1 MVPTKS
7 VLAACVLLASTVA
20 TTPVF
25 GLDVGDNLK
34 DFALRDAAG
43 QIATLGEVFEGSEVL
58 VLEFLSVYCH
68 SCREGVPVVN
78 RVLQKYGPSAL
89 CALGVALENDQREV
103 DHFVQT
109 FGAKYPILADPD
121 KMTYYLYGVREVP
134 SIYLVDG
141 FGIIRYRGFPGDE
154 ESFQV
159 QLDALLGRREGVLK
173 AGDSAP
179 DFTLPD
185 VRGQMVAF
193 EAFRGHRKTVMA
205 FFSGDDAACRNQA
218 LIVGQIHKKY
228 QGAAVAVLGI
238 GSGLSGVDAE
248 RFVKR
253 CSIKFPFLID
263 GDEKIAKQY
272 QVSRYPEV
280 FMINEVGRISRMG
293 ARISYSGL
301 VKVLGLEGEE
311 GTRELSQ
318 AEVRDYLIRA
328 IPQAEELEAVYLDGE
343 TIYVGTG
350 SDGEKEYAR
359 FVEKDTMCDVCSD
372 VHFVYSLDQSGVI
385 RSIVMIQS
393 LERYGTP
400 IEGRE
405 FLEQFI
411 GKSHHERFV
420 PGETVD
426 VIAGATKSSLK
437 IIEGLNEAEEV
448 YEKYVADP
456 RFDASYRKKVCFNQ
470 QADIEWAIGLLE
482 SEHGYLVVKPDAYE
496 MAPYFPDRKAPRCP
510 GGGDYKFVNFNNILR
525 AMCTVHG
532 LDPGSS
538 EIY

>member
-1 MVPTKS
+1 
-7 VLAACVLLASTVA
+7 
-20 TTPVF
+20 
-25 GLDVGDNLK
+25 
-34 DFALRDAAG
+34 
-43 QIATLGEVFEGSEVL
+43 
-58 VLEFLSVYCH
+58 
-68 SCREGVPVVN
+68 
-78 RVLQKYGPSAL
+78 VLQKYGPSGL
-89 CALGVALENDQREV
+89 SVLGVALENDQREV
-103 DHFVQT
+103 DRFVQT
-109 FGAKYPILADPD
+109 FGVKYPMLADPD

-141 FGIIRYRGFPGDE
+141 FGIIRYRGFPEDE
-154 ESFQV
+154 ESFEA
-159 QLDALLGRREGVLK
+159 QLDALLGRREEVLT

-179 DFTLPD
+179 DFTLPEMQ
-185 VRGQMVAF
+185 GQRVAF
-193 EAFRGHRKTVMA
+193 ETLRGQRKTVMA
-205 FFSGDDAACRNQA
+205 FFSADNVVCRDQA
-218 LIVGQIHKKY
+218 LILGQIHDKY
-228 QGAAVAVLGI
+228 RELGVAVLGI

-248 RFVKR
+248 RFVKG

-263 GDEKIAKQY
+263 ANQKVAKQY

-280 FMINEVGRISRMG
+280 FVINEAGRISRMG
-293 ARISYSGL
+293 GRISYSGL

-318 AEVRDYLIRA
+318 AEVRDYLTRA
-328 IPQAEELEAVYLDGE
+328 IPQAEEFEAVYLDGE

-350 SDGEKEYAR
+350 SDGRKEYAR
-359 FVEKDTMCDVCSD
+359 FVEKDTLCDVCSD
-372 VHFVYSLDQSGVI
+372 VHFVYSLDHSGVI

-411 GKSHHERFV
+411 GKSHHDRFV

-437 IIEGLNEAEEV
+437 IIEGLNETEEV

-456 RFDASYRKKVCFNQ
+456 RFDAPYRKKVCFKQ
-470 QADIEWAIGLLE
+470 QADIEWAIERFE

-496 MAPYFPDRKAPRCP
+496 MAPYFPDRKVPTCLA
-510 GGGDYKFVNFNNILR
+510 GGNYKFVNFNNILR

-538 EIY
+538 EVY